1 MKPILILI
9 LIVAIG
15 LGCKEKKENL
25 QEKDSD
31 SMAESEK
38 QLPPGQEKWT
48 VLFDGTSFEEWKG
61 YLMDEVPAAWK
72 IEDGAMVL
80 YPSKDSENE
89 ERFNLV
95 SKKDYTNF
103 VLSLEWK
110 ISEAGNSGIFWGINE
125 DDKLHEPY
133 ETGPEIQVLDN
144 EKHPDAK
151 AGTTHRAGAL
161 YDMVAPSKDVTK
173 AVGEWNE
180 CVITIN
186 QKTNKASVVLNG
198 VEIVT
203 FSPNGEDWDAM
214 VSKSKFADWE
224 SFGKYTT
231 GKIGLQ
237 DHGDKVWYR
246 NIKIKEL

>member
-1 MKPILILI
+1 MSK
-9 LIVAIG
+9 
-15 LGCKEKKENL
+15 
-25 QEKDSD
+25 SD
-31 SMAESEK
+31 N
-38 QLPPGQEKWT
+38 PPG
-48 VLFDGTSFEEWKG
+48 
-61 YLMDEVPAAWK
+61 
-72 IEDGAMVL
+72 
-80 YPSKDSENE
+80 PSGSV
-89 ERFNLV
+89 R
-95 SKKDYTNF
+95 
-103 VLSLEWK
+103 
-110 ISEAGNSGIFWGINE
+110 NSGF
-125 DDKLHEPY
+125 
-133 ETGPEIQVLDN
+133 
-144 EKHPDAK
+144 
-151 AGTTHRAGAL
+151 
-161 YDMVAPSKDVTK
+161 PSRVTK